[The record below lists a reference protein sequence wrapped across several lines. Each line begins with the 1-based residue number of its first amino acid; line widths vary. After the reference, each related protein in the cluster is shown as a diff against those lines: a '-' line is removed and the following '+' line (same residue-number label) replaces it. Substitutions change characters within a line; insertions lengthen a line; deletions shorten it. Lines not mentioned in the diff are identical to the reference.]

1 ISGGGRD
8 GLFISDVLK
17 DSPAAKNLPLQEGD
31 QIISA
36 RVYFEN
42 IKYEDAL
49 KILQYAEHYKVS
61 YCLKRTVPSSDVT
74 VSSESGTV
82 EVKGP
87 KAKMPKMSV
96 KSLTPV
102 KKKKKKVPSQ
112 GKDSDVSV
120 EAMKGSELSVA
131 NMDIPP
137 VDVEFSFPKFSKLLK
152 TKGGVEGEAVPKTT
166 EVSTAEEQKGLK
178 IKFPRFRVK

>member
-1 ISGGGRD
+1 METKVNITEEKLRALETVEVIVETEAQAGMSGISISGGGKD

-74 VSSESGTV
+74 VSPSSGTV
-82 EVKGP
+82 EVKSP
-87 KAKMPKMSV
+87 RAKMPKMVSWAYRGSRSRETSHRIDFSV
-96 KSLTPV
+96 L
-102 KKKKKKVPSQ
+102 
-112 GKDSDVSV
+112 D
-120 EAMKGSELSVA
+120 
-131 NMDIPP
+131 
-137 VDVEFSFPKFSKLLK
+137 
-152 TKGGVEGEAVPKTT
+152 
-166 EVSTAEEQKGLK
+166 
-178 IKFPRFRVK
+178 